1 MVASPGR
8 ILNLPLMLRLLP
20 LCLLPLGLVGCIHV
34 SMDPIQVHAV
44 VDVNVKM
51 EKAVTDVLTDIYGDS
66 ATVNTNA
73 LPAPTGAANP

>member
-1 MVASPGR
+1 M
-8 ILNLPLMLRLLP
+8 RLHGSLAC
-20 LCLLPLGLVGCIHV
+20 LCLLASTGCLHIK
-34 SMDPIQVHAV
+34 MDVHAV